1 MWFIWRIKAAVKQMQ
16 DQKKPSMTQL
26 KLSMPEKRMICLPI
40 IIVLMTLLAAV
51 YPQVASAAATPASA
65 NGFEAYK
72 KAQKLHDLQL
82 MAKWGNAQEKQKS
95 LAALN
100 KIKRQQQKA
109 ALRQEAQQQ
118 KLALAAID
126 GHAVDA
132 KNKKKTAKPHKRS
145 AKAEKL
151 MVVNINQATEAQL
164 MAALLGIGEVKAKA
178 IVKYRKDNGA
188 FKNMDDLLLVKGIG
202 PATLEKNRDRVR
214 FK

>member
-1 MWFIWRIKAAVKQMQ
+1 MQ
-16 DQKKPSMTQL
+16 DQTKPLMTQT
-26 KLSMPEKRMICLPI
+26 KLCMPKKRMICLPI

-65 NGFEAYK
+65 NSFEAYK
-72 KAQKLHDLQL
+72 KAQKLRDLQL

-100 KIKRQQQKA
+100 KIKLQQQKA
-109 ALRQEAQQQ
+109 ALRREAQQQ
-118 KLALAAID
+118 KLALAAIA
-126 GHAVDA
+126 GHAADA
-132 KNKKKTAKPHKRS
+132 KNKKKTTKPHKRS

-164 MAALLGIGEVKAKA
+164 MAALLGVGEVKAKA

-202 PATLEKNRDRVR
+202 PATLEKNRERVR